1 MKRQSGL
8 FALITIFAFTSV
20 FATTAKTMDRNF
32 CDAVV
37 KGAELET
44 LLVIIGDDKNP
55 VEGANIQATIP
66 LLYDNYTLNGT
77 TDSSGC
83 WIVNGKTTG
92 NGIVYKINKK
102 GYYPSKKK
110 ISLIAMGAEHEV
122 NDGKWQPY
130 GAEERIKLRKICQ
143 PANLICFDDIMKV
156 PVTNRWIGLD
166 FERKDFVKP
175 YGVGMIADIEIKV
188 EWDGLPAWK
197 SQYCSLDMRFASA
210 RSGGYYEENITES
223 IFPYPYRANPNK
235 GYSIKLI
242 HIVDRAGIPN
252 QTRLPFPQDKT
263 LVTQSRVTT
272 NGEQHTVFAN
282 YGSIRKLEIG
292 PGREGKALLVLSY
305 AFNPTPNDTN
315 LETNE

>member
-1 MKRQSGL
+1 MKNYLLAL
-8 FALITIFAFTSV
+8 FVIFITLSALALKKEPEYRKARREGAEMKVVLHVVDDKGTSV
-20 FATTAKTMDRNF
+20 TNASVNVFMGMNFEERSYSIKGETDTSGRFVVAGKTCGDKIVVDISKEGYYKSHKKYCFAT
-32 CDAVV
+32 
-37 KGAELET
+37 
-44 LLVIIGDDKNP
+44 
-55 VEGANIQATIP
+55 
-66 LLYDNYTLNGT
+66 
-77 TDSSGC
+77 
-83 WIVNGKTTG
+83 
-92 NGIVYKINKK
+92 
-102 GYYPSKKK
+102 
-110 ISLIAMGAEHEV
+110 MGAEHKV
-122 NDGKWQPY
+122 KDGKWQPY

-242 HIVDRAGIPN
+242 HIVNRAGIPN
-252 QTRLPFPQDKT
+252 QTRLPFSQDKT

-272 NGEQHTVFAN
+272 KGEPHTVFAN